1 MTSKNVSLREGT
13 YELIS
18 REKLPD
24 ESFLDTIERL
34 VKRRGKLMD
43 AVDSWE
49 EIDEKE
55 VNKIEENIERV
66 RKNFTSDMDDR
77 TR

>member
-66 RKNFTSDMDDR
+66 RKKFISDMDYR